1 MEIVQNLVELFLH
14 LDKHLGELTAQ
25 YGTFTYAILFFV
37 IFAETGFV
45 FTPFLPGD
53 SLLFAIGTL
62 TALGSLNVYFCF
74 LLVVVAALSG
84 DNMNY
89 WIGHFLGAKILKKN
103 SGRFIKKEYLDKTHA
118 YFEKYGGKTI
128 IIARFVPIVRTFT
141 PFTAGIGR
149 MNYLKFISY
158 SITGAVLWSGLLI
171 FAGYYFGNLPFIKQ
185 NFSLAILAVIFISI
199 LPAIIEI
206 VRAKFKQKTVE

>member
-1 MEIVQNLVELFLH
+1 MEFVQNLLEIFIH
-14 LDKHLGELTAQ
+14 LDVHLGELTAE

-53 SLLFAIGTL
+53 SLLFAMGTL
-62 TALGSLNVYFCF
+62 AALGSLNVYFCF
-74 LLVVVAALSG
+74 FLVVAAALSG
-84 DNMNY
+84 DNVNY
-89 WIGHFLGAKILKKN
+89 WVGHFLGAKILNKS

-158 SITGAVLWSGLLI
+158 SIAGALLWSGLLV
-171 FAGYYFGNLPFIKQ
+171 FLGYYFGNLPFIKK
-185 NFSLAILAVIFISI
+185 NFSLAILAVIVISI
-199 LPAIIEI
+199 MPAIIEI
-206 VRAKFKQKTVE
+206 VRVKFNKKPIA

>member
-1 MEIVQNLVELFLH
+1 MEFVQNLIEIFLH
-14 LDKHLGELTAQ
+14 LDVHLGELTAQ

-53 SLLFAIGTL
+53 SLLFAMGTL
-62 TALGSLNVYFCF
+62 AALGSLNVYFCF
-74 LLVVVAALSG
+74 FLVVLAALSG
-84 DNMNY
+84 DNVNY
-89 WIGHFLGAKILKKN
+89 WVGHFLGTKILKRS
-103 SGRFIKKEYLDKTHA
+103 SGKVIKKEYLEKTNA

-149 MNYLKFISY
+149 MNYFKFISY
-158 SITGAVLWSGLLI
+158 SIAGALLWSGLLV
-171 FAGYYFGNLPFIKQ
+171 FLGYYFGNLPFIKE

-206 VRAKFKQKTVE
+206 IRAKFRSNLAK

>member
-1 MEIVQNLVELFLH
+1 MEFVQNLIEIFLH
-14 LDKHLGELTAQ
+14 LDVHLGELTAQ

-53 SLLFAIGTL
+53 SLLFAMGTL
-62 TALGSLNVYFCF
+62 AALGSLNVYFCF
-74 LLVVVAALSG
+74 FLVVAAALTG
-84 DNMNY
+84 DNVNY
-89 WIGHFLGAKILKKN
+89 WVGHFLGIKILKNN
-103 SGRFIKKEYLDKTHA
+103 SGRFIKKEYLEKTGA

-158 SITGAVLWSGLLI
+158 SIAGALLWSGLLV
-171 FAGYYFGNLPFIKQ
+171 FLGYYFGNLPFIKK
-185 NFSLAILAVIFISI
+185 NFSLAILTVILISI
-199 LPAIIEI
+199 MPAIIEI
-206 VRAKFKQKTVE
+206 VRAKFISKPVE

>member
-1 MEIVQNLVELFLH
+1 LNPLENLIEFFIH
-14 LDKHLGELTAQ
+14 LDAHLGQLTAQ

-53 SLLFAIGTL
+53 SLLFAIGTIA
-62 TALGSLNVYFCF
+62 ALGSLNVYFCF
-74 LLVVVAALSG
+74 FLVVAAALTG
-84 DNMNY
+84 DNVNY
-89 WIGHFLGAKILKKN
+89 WIGHFLGDKILKKN

-149 MNYLKFISY
+149 MNYLNFISY
-158 SITGAVLWSGLLI
+158 SIVGALLWSGLLI
-171 FAGYYFGNLPFIKQ
+171 FAGYFFGNLPIIKE
-185 NFSLAILAVIFISI
+185 NFSIAILVVILISI

-206 VRAKFKQKTVE
+206 IKVKFFPKAVD

>member
-1 MEIVQNLVELFLH
+1 LEFVQNLIEIFLH
-14 LDKHLGELTAQ
+14 LDVHLGELTAQ

-53 SLLFAIGTL
+53 SLLFAMGTL
-62 TALGSLNVYFCF
+62 AALGSLNVYFCF
-74 LLVVVAALSG
+74 FLVVAAALSG
-84 DNMNY
+84 DNVNY
-89 WIGHFLGAKILKKN
+89 WVGHFLGIKILKNN
-103 SGRFIKKEYLDKTHA
+103 SGRFIKKEYLVKTGA

-149 MNYLKFISY
+149 MNYFKFISY
-158 SITGAVLWSGLLI
+158 SIAGALLWSGLLV
-171 FAGYYFGNLPFIKQ
+171 FLGYYFGNLPFIKK
-185 NFSLAILAVIFISI
+185 NFSLAILVVILISI

-206 VRAKFKQKTVE
+206 IRAKFRSNLAK

>member
-1 MEIVQNLVELFLH
+1 MNPLENLIEFFIH
-14 LDKHLGELTAQ
+14 LDAHLGQLTAQ

-53 SLLFAIGTL
+53 SLLFAIGTIA
-62 TALGSLNVYFCF
+62 ALGSLNVYFCF
-74 LLVVVAALSG
+74 FLVVAAALTG
-84 DNMNY
+84 DNVNY
-89 WIGHFLGAKILKKN
+89 WIGHFLGDKILKKN

-149 MNYLKFISY
+149 MNYLNFISY
-158 SITGAVLWSGLLI
+158 SIVGALLWSGLLI
-171 FAGYYFGNLPFIKQ
+171 FAGYFFGNLPIIKE
-185 NFSLAILAVIFISI
+185 NFSIAILVVILISI

-206 VRAKFKQKTVE
+206 IKVKFFPKAVD

>member
-1 MEIVQNLVELFLH
+1 MEFVQNLIEIFVH
-14 LDKHLGELTAQ
+14 LDVHLGELTAQ

-53 SLLFAIGTL
+53 SLLFAMGTL
-62 TALGSLNVYFCF
+62 AALGSLNVYFCF
-74 LLVVVAALSG
+74 FLVVAAALTG
-84 DNMNY
+84 DNVNY
-89 WIGHFLGAKILKKN
+89 WVGHFLGIKILKNN
-103 SGRFIKKEYLDKTHA
+103 SGRFIKKEYLEKTGA

-149 MNYLKFISY
+149 MNYFKFISY
-158 SITGAVLWSGLLI
+158 SIAGALLWSGLLV
-171 FAGYYFGNLPFIKQ
+171 FLGYYFGNLPFIKE

-206 VRAKFKQKTVE
+206 IRAKFRSNLAK

>member
-14 LDKHLGELTAQ
+14 LDKHLGGIIAQ
-25 YGTFTYAILFFV
+25 YGTFTYVILFFV

-62 TALGSLNVYFCF
+62 AALGSLNVYFCF

-84 DNMNY
+84 DNVNY
-89 WIGHFLGAKILKKN
+89 WVGHFLGIKILKKN
-103 SGRFIKKEYLDKTHA
+103 SVRFIKKEYLAKTYA

-128 IIARFVPIVRTFT
+128 IIARFVPIVRTFA
-141 PFTAGIGR
+141 PFTAGLGR

-158 SITGAVLWSGLLI
+158 SITGALLWSGLLI
-171 FAGYYFGNLPFIKQ
+171 FAGYYFGNLPFIKK

-199 LPAIIEI
+199 LPALIEI
-206 VRAKFKQKTVE
+206 FRAKFNKKPVE

>member
-1 MEIVQNLVELFLH
+1 MDIVQNLIEIFLH
-14 LDKHLGELTAQ
+14 LDVHLGELTAQ

-53 SLLFAIGTL
+53 SLLFAMGTL
-62 TALGSLNVYFCF
+62 AALGSLNVYFCF
-74 LLVVVAALSG
+74 FLVVIAALTG
-84 DNMNY
+84 DNVNY
-89 WIGHFLGAKILKKN
+89 WIGHFLGTKILKRS
-103 SGRFIKKEYLDKTHA
+103 SGKMIKKEYLEKTNA

-149 MNYLKFISY
+149 MNYAKFISY
-158 SITGAVLWSGLLI
+158 SIAGALLWSGLLV
-171 FAGYYFGNLPFIKQ
+171 FLGFYFGNLPFIKE
-185 NFSLAILAVIFISI
+185 NFSFAILAVILISI
-199 LPAIIEI
+199 LPAIVEI
-206 VRAKFKQKTVE
+206 IRAKFRSSPAK

>member
-1 MEIVQNLVELFLH
+1 MEFVQNLIEIFLH
-14 LDKHLGELTAQ
+14 LDVHLGELTAQ

-53 SLLFAIGTL
+53 SLLFAMGTL
-62 TALGSLNVYFCF
+62 AALGSLNVYFCF
-74 LLVVVAALSG
+74 FLVVVAALTG
-84 DNMNY
+84 DNINY
-89 WIGHFLGAKILKKN
+89 WVGHFLGTKILKRS
-103 SGRFIKKEYLDKTHA
+103 SGKMIKKEYLEKTNA

-149 MNYLKFISY
+149 MNYVKFISY
-158 SITGAVLWSGLLI
+158 SIAGALLWSGLLV
-171 FAGYYFGNLPFIKQ
+171 FLGYYFGNLPFIKK
-185 NFSLAILAVIFISI
+185 NFSLAILTVILISI
-199 LPAIIEI
+199 MPAIIEI
-206 VRAKFKQKTVE
+206 VRAKFISKPVE

>member
-1 MEIVQNLVELFLH
+1 MEFVQNLIEIFLH
-14 LDKHLGELTAQ
+14 LDVHLGELTAQ

-53 SLLFAIGTL
+53 SLLFAMGTL
-62 TALGSLNVYFCF
+62 AALGSLNVYFCF
-74 LLVVVAALSG
+74 FLVVAAALSG
-84 DNMNY
+84 DNVNY
-89 WIGHFLGAKILKKN
+89 WVGHFLGIKILKNN
-103 SGRFIKKEYLDKTHA
+103 SGRFIKKEYLVKTGA

-149 MNYLKFISY
+149 MNYFKFISY
-158 SITGAVLWSGLLI
+158 SIAGALLWSGLLV
-171 FAGYYFGNLPFIKQ
+171 FLGYYFGNLPFIKK
-185 NFSLAILAVIFISI
+185 NFSLAILVVILISI

-206 VRAKFKQKTVE
+206 IRAKFRSNLAK

>member
-1 MEIVQNLVELFLH
+1 LEFVQNLIEIFLH
-14 LDKHLGELTAQ
+14 LDVHLGELTAQ

-53 SLLFAIGTL
+53 SLLFAMGTL
-62 TALGSLNVYFCF
+62 AALGSLNVYFCF
-74 LLVVVAALSG
+74 FLVVAAALTG
-84 DNMNY
+84 DNVNY
-89 WIGHFLGAKILKKN
+89 WVGHFLGIKILKNN
-103 SGRFIKKEYLDKTHA
+103 SGRFIKKEYLEKTGA

-149 MNYLKFISY
+149 MNYFKFISY
-158 SITGAVLWSGLLI
+158 SIAGALLWSGLLV
-171 FAGYYFGNLPFIKQ
+171 FLGYYFGNLPFIKE

-206 VRAKFKQKTVE
+206 IRAKFRSNLAK

>member
-1 MEIVQNLVELFLH
+1 MEFIQNLIEIFLH
-14 LDKHLGELTAQ
+14 LDVHLGELTAQ
-25 YGTFTYAILFFV
+25 YGTFTYAILFLV

-53 SLLFAIGTL
+53 SLLFAMGTL
-62 TALGSLNVYFCF
+62 AALGSLNVYFCF
-74 LLVVVAALSG
+74 ILVVVAALTG
-84 DNMNY
+84 DNVNY
-89 WIGHFLGAKILKKN
+89 WVGHFLGIKILKNN
-103 SGRFIKKEYLDKTHA
+103 SGRFIKREYLVKTGA

-158 SITGAVLWSGLLI
+158 SIAGALLWSGLLV
-171 FAGYYFGNLPFIKQ
+171 FLGYYFGNLPFIKK
-185 NFSLAILAVIFISI
+185 NFSLAILTVILISI
-199 LPAIIEI
+199 LPAIVEI
-206 VRAKFKQKTVE
+206 IRAKFISKSVE

>member
-1 MEIVQNLVELFLH
+1 MEFVQNLIEIFLH
-14 LDKHLGELTAQ
+14 LDVHLGELTAQ
-25 YGTFTYAILFFV
+25 YGTFTYVILFLV

-53 SLLFAIGTL
+53 SLLFAMGTL
-62 TALGSLNVYFCF
+62 AALGSLNVYFCF
-74 LLVVVAALSG
+74 FLVVVAALTG
-84 DNMNY
+84 DNVNY
-89 WIGHFLGAKILKKN
+89 WVGHFLGIKILKNN
-103 SGRFIKKEYLDKTHA
+103 SGRFIKKEYLVKTGA

-158 SITGAVLWSGLLI
+158 SIAGALLWSGLLV
-171 FAGYYFGNLPFIKQ
+171 FLGYYFGNLPFIKK
-185 NFSLAILAVIFISI
+185 NFSLAILTVILISI
-199 LPAIIEI
+199 MPAIIEI
-206 VRAKFKQKTVE
+206 VRAKFISKPVE

>member
-1 MEIVQNLVELFLH
+1 MEFVQNLIEIFLH
-14 LDKHLGELTAQ
+14 LDVHLGELTAQ

-53 SLLFAIGTL
+53 SLLFAMGTL
-62 TALGSLNVYFCF
+62 AALGSLNVYFCF
-74 LLVVVAALSG
+74 FLVVLAALTG
-84 DNMNY
+84 DNVNY
-89 WIGHFLGAKILKKN
+89 WVGHFLGTKIIKKN
-103 SGRFIKKEYLDKTHA
+103 SGKFIKKEYLEKTNA

-128 IIARFVPIVRTFT
+128 VIARFVPIVRTFT

-158 SITGAVLWSGLLI
+158 SISGALMWSGLLV
-171 FAGYYFGNLPFIKQ
+171 FLGYYFGNLPLIKK
-185 NFSLAILAVIFISI
+185 NFGLAILAVILISI
-199 LPAIIEI
+199 LPAIIEL
-206 VRAKFKQKTVE
+206 VKARFKSNPAK

>member
-1 MEIVQNLVELFLH
+1 MEIIQNLIEIFLH

-25 YGTFTYAILFFV
+25 YGTFTYAILFLV

-53 SLLFAIGTL
+53 SLLFAMGTL
-62 TALGSLNVYFCF
+62 AALGSLNVYFCF
-74 LLVVVAALSG
+74 FLVVVAALSG
-84 DNMNY
+84 DNVNY
-89 WIGHFLGAKILKKN
+89 WVGHFLGAKILKKN
-103 SGRFIKKEYLDKTHA
+103 DGRFIKKEYLDKTHA

-149 MNYLKFISY
+149 MNYLKFITY
-158 SITGAVLWSGLLI
+158 SITGALLWSGFLI

-185 NFSLAILAVIFISI
+185 NFSLAILTVIFISI
-199 LPAIIEI
+199 LPALIEI
-206 VRAKFKQKTVE
+206 IRAKFISKPGE

>member
-1 MEIVQNLVELFLH
+1 MDIVQNLIEIFLH
-14 LDKHLGELTAQ
+14 LDRHLGELTAH
-25 YGTFTYAILFFV
+25 YGTFTYAILFLV

-53 SLLFAIGTL
+53 SLLFAMGTL
-62 TALGSLNVYFCF
+62 AALGSLNVYFCF
-74 LLVVVAALSG
+74 FLVVTAALTG
-84 DNMNY
+84 DNINY
-89 WIGHFLGAKILKKN
+89 WVGHFLGEKIITKN

-141 PFTAGIGR
+141 PFTAGIAR
-149 MNYLKFISY
+149 MNYGKFIIY
-158 SITGAVLWSGLLI
+158 SVTGAILWSGFLV
-171 FAGYYFGNLPFIKQ
+171 FVGYFFGNLPFIKK
-185 NFSLAILAVIFISI
+185 NFSLAILAVIFISL

-206 VRAKFKQKTVE
+206 IRTKYSSKTLD

>member
-1 MEIVQNLVELFLH
+1 MEFVQNLIEIFLH
-14 LDKHLGELTAQ
+14 LDVHLGELTAQ

-53 SLLFAIGTL
+53 SLLFAMGTL
-62 TALGSLNVYFCF
+62 AALGSLNVYFCF
-74 LLVVVAALSG
+74 FLVVAAALTG
-84 DNMNY
+84 DNVNY
-89 WIGHFLGAKILKKN
+89 WVGHFLGIKILKNN
-103 SGRFIKKEYLDKTHA
+103 SGRFIKKEYLEKTGA

-149 MNYLKFISY
+149 MNYFKFISY
-158 SITGAVLWSGLLI
+158 SIAGALLWSGLLV
-171 FAGYYFGNLPFIKQ
+171 FLGYYFGNLPFIKE

-206 VRAKFKQKTVE
+206 IRAKFRSNLAK

>member
-1 MEIVQNLVELFLH
+1 MELVQNLVEIFLH
-14 LDKHLGELTAQ
+14 LDKHLGNLTAQ

-53 SLLFAIGTL
+53 SLLFAMGTL
-62 TALGSLNVYFCF
+62 AALGSLNVYFCF
-74 LLVVVAALSG
+74 FLVVVAALTG
-84 DNMNY
+84 DNVNY
-89 WIGHFLGAKILKKN
+89 WVGHFLGAKILKKN
-103 SGRFIKKEYLDKTHA
+103 SGKFIKKEYLDKTHA

-149 MNYLKFISY
+149 MNYFKFIMY

-171 FAGYYFGNLPFIKQ
+171 FVGYFFGNLPFIKQ
-185 NFSLAILAVIFISI
+185 NFSIAILTVILISI

-206 VRAKFKQKTVE
+206 VRAKFFSKSVK

>member
-1 MEIVQNLVELFLH
+1 LEFVQNLVEIFLH
-14 LDKHLGELTAQ
+14 LDVHLGELTAQ

-53 SLLFAIGTL
+53 SLLFAMGTL
-62 TALGSLNVYFCF
+62 AALGSLNVYFCF
-74 LLVVVAALSG
+74 FLVVLAALSG
-84 DNMNY
+84 DNVNY
-89 WIGHFLGAKILKKN
+89 WVGHFLGTKILKRS
-103 SGRFIKKEYLDKTHA
+103 SGKIIKKEYLEKTNA

-158 SITGAVLWSGLLI
+158 SIAGALLWSGLLV
-171 FAGYYFGNLPFIKQ
+171 FLGYYFGNLPFIKE
-185 NFSLAILAVIFISI
+185 NFSLAILAVILISI

-206 VRAKFKQKTVE
+206 IRAKFRSNPAK